1 MKIVFDSTESKELF
15 LKYAIP
21 CGNVLIKRKK
31 LSKEKINEIKEKLLK
46 GKEVRGIENTFRIA
60 ANMCY
65 IISKKMRKKGIDK
78 SVIRKYFWN
87 EHSRAINWR
96 HKIYKDFDP
105 QLCKVYP
112 GRVIKMKKAGKVL
125 VLTPIGKRRLRK
137 EFIPDLAI
145 NDLVTVHYNYCIEKI
160 NGNEFRVLWNKYK

>member
-1 MKIVFDSTESKELF
+1 MKIVFDSKESKELF

-31 LSKEKINEIKEKLLK
+31 LSKARLDSIKSALMK

-78 SVIRKYFWN
+78 SVIRKYFWS
-87 EHSRAINWR
+87 EHSRAISWR
-96 HKIYKDFDP
+96 HKIYKDFDT

-112 GRVIKMKKAGKVL
+112 GRVIKMEKAGKVL
-125 VLTPIGKRRLRK
+125 VLTPIGNRRLRK

-160 NGNEFRVLWNKYK
+160 THNVFKSLWNKYK